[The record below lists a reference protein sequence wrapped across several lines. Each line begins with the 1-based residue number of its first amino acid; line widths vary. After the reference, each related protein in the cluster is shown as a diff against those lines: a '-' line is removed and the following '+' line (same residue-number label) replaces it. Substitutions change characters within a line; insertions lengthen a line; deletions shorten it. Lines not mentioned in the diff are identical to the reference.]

1 MRRDDWLDRLW
12 KTIEAAEHRPFFFGA
27 CTQLAAECVDAMTGS
42 EWLPAIRGLYAR
54 ERRARALIRQAGGLA
69 PIVCERLGPSTPP
82 LTARPGDIVLL
93 EFPRPSGPA
102 LGISVGS
109 RIACA
114 GDPGVVYLP
123 AHATLAVW
131 RID

>member
-12 KTIEAAEHRPFFFGA
+12 KTIEAAQHRPFFFGA
-27 CTQLAAECVDAMTGS
+27 CTQLAAECIDAMTGS
-42 EWLPAIRGLYAR
+42 EWAPDIQGLYAR
-54 ERRARALIRQAGGLA
+54 ERRARALIRRAGGLA
-69 PIVCERLGPSTPP
+69 PLVCERLGPSSPP

-93 EFPRPSGPA
+93 EFSSGPA
-102 LGISVGS
+102 VGISVGA

-123 AHATLAVW
+123 PHTTLAVW